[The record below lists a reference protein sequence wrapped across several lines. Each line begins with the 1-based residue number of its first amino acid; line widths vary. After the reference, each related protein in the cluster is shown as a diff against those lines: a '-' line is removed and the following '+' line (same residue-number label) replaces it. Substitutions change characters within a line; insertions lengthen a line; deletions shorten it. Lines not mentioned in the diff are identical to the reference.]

1 MAQLTFIRIVACSS
15 QWMLFADTGPC
26 EWHNRAA
33 AFCFLSLLSPSPSY
47 LSSSLRVYRP
57 TRHVVSKFTSRSAA
71 FAWVIWYR
79 IGQLLVLCGVL
90 RCCAMLRGVVGV
102 VWCFAVLRGVC
113 DILRCCMV
121 FCGVVLCFA
130 MLCGVLCCCFTCLLF
145 AELYATP
152 RIYKQSAA
160 ILHFSLHTTSRYSGT
175 L

>member
-90 RCCAMLRGVVGV
+90 RCCG
-102 VWCFAVLRGVC
+102 
-113 DILRCCMV
+113 CCVV
-121 FCGVVLCFA
+121 FCGVAWCLRYFAVLY
-130 MLCGVLCCCFTCLLF
+130 GVLRCRVVFCDVVRCLMLLF
-145 AELYATP
+145 HLPIVCWAL
-152 RIYKQSAA
+152 RN
-160 ILHFSLHTTSRYSGT
+160 TTY